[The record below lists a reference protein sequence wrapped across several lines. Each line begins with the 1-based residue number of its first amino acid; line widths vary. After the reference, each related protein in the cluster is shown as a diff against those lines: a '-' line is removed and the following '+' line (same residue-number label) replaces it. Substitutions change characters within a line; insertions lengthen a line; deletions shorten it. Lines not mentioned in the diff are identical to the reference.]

1 MYLWWQPVQAPL
13 DTLPF
18 PSLALGPGKTPFCLL
33 LSLLLFRDIYALNNL
48 KNTKIISGCV
58 FQTFSHSLNVLI
70 TVCFASFWC
79 KVCWKWVGVKR
90 TEACSCHMLTEQEEF
105 NLKTT
110 LFIYFSVCASLLLF
124 PRTEKNINNAFF
136 DGLFLVKISIWIPP
150 LKTNRGDAPLFLFL
164 L

>member
-1 MYLWWQPVQAPL
+1 
-13 DTLPF
+13 
-18 PSLALGPGKTPFCLL
+18 
-33 LSLLLFRDIYALNNL
+33 
-48 KNTKIISGCV
+48 
-58 FQTFSHSLNVLI
+58 
-70 TVCFASFWC
+70 
-79 KVCWKWVGVKR
+79 
-90 TEACSCHMLTEQEEF
+90 MLTEQEEF

-110 LFIYFSVCASLLLF
+110 LLIYFSVCASLLLF